1 MYTYLKLSQYTVKT
15 LTFSFFTNNLYSIRS
30 TTVMKCLDLNVQK
43 INIIFFL
50 QVKLFNGILI
60 LEGVTIDDIGWYVCY
75 TNGSKTRVMTG
86 AKLDV
91 EKSLGTKNYIYDTKI
106 IS

>member
-1 MYTYLKLSQYTVKT
+1 M
-15 LTFSFFTNNLYSIRS
+15 
-30 TTVMKCLDLNVQK
+30 
-43 INIIFFL
+43 
-50 QVKLFNGILI
+50 FNGVLV

-91 EKSLGTKNYIYDTKI
+91 DKSLGTNNHIYVFLIKLSYYVGTI
-106 IS
+106 IQLFNFNFS